1 MRLQFS
7 KNQRILRSSK
17 MKMSKKT
24 VAALAAVVVFG
35 GMTVGAPMQAQAH
48 ALIHIDLGHHDH
60 PELDR
65 ALGNL
70 ESAQIDLQSRSH
82 HADSHLDKARDL
94 TSHAIDQVQQ
104 AFSSVHRSA
113 NAHARL
119 EDALTKLQS
128 ARDDLSN
135 AKHEFD
141 GHRQKALDL
150 TNHAIDEVNQ
160 ALNHH
165 H

>member
-1 MRLQFS
+1 
-7 KNQRILRSSK
+7 

-24 VAALAAVVVFG
+24 VAALAAVAVFG
-35 GMTVGAPMQAQAH
+35 GMTVGAPMQAQAL
-48 ALIHIDLGHHDH
+48 ALIHIDRGHHNH

-104 AFSSVHRSA
+104 AFSSVHRSS
-113 NAHARL
+113 NAHVPPAAHGDRHARL

-128 ARDDLSN
+128 ARNDLSN

-150 TNHAIDEVNQ
+150 TNHAIGEVNQ
-160 ALNHH
+160 ALNYHH
-165 H
+165 